1 MALPKALA
9 ASADYWCR
17 QHNVEL
23 VLCWVPTIEDVS
35 DGIHRVMA
43 VGNDMM
49 AAELRVNT
57 EMSLA
62 VAGDLVLLSQLS
74 MLGRLLTMG
83 RYQETAAGMPSLR
96 RGDI

>member
-1 MALPKALA
+1 MPLPKALA

-17 QHNVEL
+17 QFNVEL
-23 VLCWVPTIEDVS
+23 VLCWLPTEDDVF
-35 DGIHRVMA
+35 DGVHRVMA

-57 EMSLA
+57 DVSLA
-62 VAGDLVLLSQLS
+62 VGEDLALLSQLS